1 MLILKDIVKDY
12 TAGDTTVKALKGVS
26 INFRE
31 SELVSILGPS
41 GCGKTTMLNIIGG
54 LDRYT
59 SGDLMINGKSTKEFT
74 DGDWDTYRNHSIG
87 FVFQSYNLIPHQT
100 VLANVELALTLSGVS
115 KKERRERAAEAL
127 RKVGL
132 GEQINKRPSQMSG
145 GQMQRVAIAR
155 AIVNNPDIIL
165 ADEPT
170 GALDSETS
178 VQIME
183 ILKDIA
189 KDKLI
194 IMVTHNPD
202 LAKRYSTRIISILD
216 GEITNDTDPFVPQK
230 SDYDGEKEK
239 AEEEKKKGKKASM
252 STSTAFSLSLRN
264 LTTKK
269 ARTFLTA
276 FAGSIGIIGIALVL
290 ALSNGIERYID
301 KVQNDLLLAFPVTVE
316 RQAIDMNNVLSSI
329 TNLGKSMMETEHEL
343 DEIYVNNTFT
353 EMVNT
358 FVSQSESNNLKN
370 FRQYIEDNRAEF
382 DKICNDI
389 QYKYETP
396 LNIYRMNGE
405 DGTVKVN
412 PNSMM
417 ADMMSMTA
425 SSSSSMSSM
434 TDSLSNMFSSSIT
447 DIWRQ
452 LIGDNDLI
460 SKQYEV
466 IYGRLPEAYNEV
478 VLIVDKNNEI
488 NEMVMYGLGIK
499 NQEEFMTDIMSKL
512 ASGEE
517 LKSEVVDKYTYEQI
531 TQMDFRMLLNYQ
543 FFVKDAEK
551 GTWTNHSANTVYVNK
566 LLEEQGVDIKIVGIL
581 RPDPNNVMSVGTG
594 SIGYTEALMDYALNS
609 TLNSEVVQQQLAD
622 QTTDVITG
630 KKFNTLTV
638 NDFSLADIDMSL
650 IDLTKLNMAPFM
662 SMLNDIDISKI
673 DILNFDITDLI
684 DFSDMSA
691 LQKRIIE
698 GYLSDAQVLAF
709 KQAYVD
715 TVNAECSLDKTFSS
729 VGYSKEDSPTSIY
742 LYTKSF
748 EDKDQLDDL
757 VNYYNEQVTEQG
769 HKGYTVTLTDYIGM
783 LMSSIT
789 NILNIVTYVLVAFVA
804 ISLVVSSIMIG
815 IITYIS
821 VLERTKEIGILRS
834 IGASKKDISSVFNA
848 ETVTIGL
855 AAGIIGIL
863 TTLVLEIPI
872 NFLLQRF
879 TQTGA
884 AASLP
889 FLAAVVLVAIS
900 VFLTFIAGLI
910 PSSLAAKKDPVE
922 ALRTE

>member
-74 DGDWDTYRNHSIG
+74 DGDWDNYRNHSIG

-132 GEQINKRPSQMSG
+132 GEQLNKRPSQMSG

-183 ILKDIA
+183 ILKEIA

-194 IMVTHNPD
+194 IMVTHNPE
-202 LAKRYSTRIISILD
+202 LAKKYSTRIISILD
-216 GEITNDTDPFVPQK
+216 GEITNDTDPFVPQQ
-230 SDYDGEKEK
+230 SDYDGEKTK

-252 STSTAFSLSLRN
+252 STATAFSLSLRN

-290 ALSNGIERYID
+290 ALSNGIEKYID

-316 RQAIDMNNVLSSI
+316 RQAIDMNNVLSSL
-329 TNLGKSMMETEHEL
+329 TDLGKSMMETEHEL

-405 DGTVKVN
+405 EGTVKVN

-417 ADMMSMTA
+417 TEMMNMTA

-434 TDSLSNMFSSSIT
+434 TDSMSSMFSSSVS
-447 DIWRQ
+447 DIWTQ

-543 FFVKDAEK
+543 YFVKDAEK
-551 GTWTNHSANTVYVNK
+551 GTWTDHSSNTVYVNK

-594 SIGYTEALMDYALNS
+594 SIGYTEALMEYALDS
-609 TLNSEVVQQQLAD
+609 TLNSDVVQQQLAD

-638 NDFSLADIDMSL
+638 NDFSLADIDLSV

-698 GYLSDAQVLAF
+698 GYLSDEQVLAF

-715 TVNAECSLDKTFSS
+715 TVNAECSLDKTFSA

-748 EDKDQLDDL
+748 EDKDQLNEL
-757 VNYYNEQVTEQG
+757 VNYYNEQVTAQG
-769 HKGYTVTLTDYIGM
+769 HTGYTVTLTDYIGM

-855 AAGIIGIL
+855 GAGIIGIL
-863 TTLVLEIPI
+863 ATLVLEIPV
-872 NFLLQRF
+872 NFLLQKY

-884 AASLP
+884 AAQLP
-889 FLAAVVLVAIS
+889 FVAAIILVAIS